1 MYPKNEIGMLD
12 AKPGLVGPKGG
23 TTEDELGLVE
33 TIRQL

>member
-1 MYPKNEIGMLD
+1 MFD

-23 TTEDELGLVE
+23 TAEDELGLVE